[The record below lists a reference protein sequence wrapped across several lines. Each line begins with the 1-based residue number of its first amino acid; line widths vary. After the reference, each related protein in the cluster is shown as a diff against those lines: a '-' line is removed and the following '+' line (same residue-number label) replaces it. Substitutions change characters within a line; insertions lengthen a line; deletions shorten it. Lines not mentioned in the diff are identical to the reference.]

1 MLVEIDSEVRGC
13 PYARANPGQLTIG
26 DLINREAIL
35 QRNEAN
41 PFIKSGKFEKSRD
54 PGWNARMGTP
64 GPQIGFLAPFLDVSS
79 IC

>member
-13 PYARANPGQLTIG
+13 PYARANPGQLTID

-41 PFIKSGKFEKSRD
+41 PFIKSDKFEKSRD
-54 PGWNARMGTP
+54 QGWNARMGTP